1 MAHEIHNYNGPADG
15 DYARYVEQLLASAAA
30 QRQVQADVPA
40 ALRDAREAPGRPRIS
55 ASGAPVAPRPAS
67 AAPRSQAVEWQISA
81 PALPWRKLFPF
92 ALWLLVVVTM
102 VFWQGAAPWL
112 IGLLIAGAWLFKGGR
127 QALRGKALPGKT
139 LPGKKP

>member
-30 QRQVQADVPA
+30 QRQVHADMPA

-55 ASGAPVAPRPAS
+55 ASGAPVPAHPVS
-67 AAPRSQAVEWQISA
+67 TAPRSQAVEQQKSISA
-81 PALPWRKLFPF
+81 LLPWTKLLPF
-92 ALWLLVVVTM
+92 ALWLLVVVAM

-112 IGLLIAGAWLFKGGR
+112 IGMLIVGGMLFKGGR
-127 QALRGKALPGKT
+127 KALTSKV